1 MRTNCCHKFLAFNIK
16 FLNFLQFFLGF
27 STVIYSAYLLNQWQ
41 NQTPPVPSPP
51 PSPVPSP
58 PPSPV
63 PSSPPSPSPL
73 PSSLAPLPSYFLSLY
88 SVGESLK
95 VADLAAGLVSGAE
108 MDSFAHLHF
117 IQFPAPWFIYF
128 LMVVGV
134 FLCCMS
140 CIGHIAA
147 EGFNGCCLCFYILLA
162 ILLIVVEAALV
173 AYIAIDQH
181 WDKDLPYDPTG
192 ELEKLRSFVEENVD
206 ICKWLGLTLLTVQAL
221 SLLLSLVLRAM
232 ISSQRKDSD
241 AEDNDIVAGDRIREP
256 LLNSQSNQ
264 SVTTKSEGRGTFSDI
279 WTTRIR
285 QKYGLN
291 NESSRNQSLNASS
304 GTNS

>member
-73 PSSLAPLPSYFLSLY
+73 PSSLAPIPSYFLSLY

-117 IQFPAPWFIYF
+117 IQFPAPWYSFFNYLSIFSICFHFCLIYNYFSKDFEF
-128 LMVVGV
+128 LV
-134 FLCCMS
+134 CDC
-140 CIGHIAA
+140 
-147 EGFNGCCLCFYILLA
+147 
-162 ILLIVVEAALV
+162 
-173 AYIAIDQH
+173 
-181 WDKDLPYDPTG
+181 
-192 ELEKLRSFVEENVD
+192 KLRLNQPFSSNVTFRLYGRD
-206 ICKWLGLTLLTVQAL
+206 I
-221 SLLLSLVLRAM
+221 
-232 ISSQRKDSD
+232 
-241 AEDNDIVAGDRIREP
+241 EP
-256 LLNSQSNQ
+256 LGFVFICLMFW
-264 SVTTKSEGRGTFSDI
+264 V
-279 WTTRIR
+279 
-285 QKYGLN
+285 
-291 NESSRNQSLNASS
+291 
-304 GTNS
+304 